1 MADTDTRLADL
12 VFDDHDPQDRT
23 LPLVDRKS
31 FLATYGD
38 KARERYYEFQA
49 FQRTSGFYTN
59 VARDL
64 AIPTSRAKGWD
75 KGSKPKMVPAVEHLQ
90 RLGWFDDEWTEATE
104 GLAKLVVGIHASG
117 TLKSSFVPYWRPGE
131 SRALY
136 RSALNSAGVEVE
148 QVGSKLKPAV
158 KAGPIGRALW
168 VGGAPRGDDDNRR
181 GLPLWLTDAPQDVVQ
196 DCARMLVLARSTQNR
211 PETDMRMIGAELNRE
226 PSWFRDVAALLELA
240 TGHSTP
246 PWEGGGMT
254 IPADAVRALGL
265 A

>member
-1 MADTDTRLADL
+1 MLSRITLNPRLL
-12 VFDDHDPQDRT
+12 TQD
-23 LPLVDRKS
+23 S

-38 KARERYYEFQA
+38 DARERYYEFRA
-49 FQRTSGFYTN
+49 FELTPGFYTN

-64 AIPTSRAKGWD
+64 EIPTSRAKGWD
-75 KGSKPKMVPAVEHLQ
+75 NGSKPKMVPAVEHLQ
-90 RLGWFDDEWTEATE
+90 RLGWFNDEWTETVQAV
-104 GLAKLVVGIHASG
+104 AKLVLGIHASG
-117 TLKSSFVPYWRPGE
+117 SLKNSYIPYWRPGE
-131 SRALY
+131 AENLY
-136 RSALNSAGVEVE
+136 RSALDVAGVRVDKA
-148 QVGSKLKPAV
+148 GSKLKPAV

-168 VGGAPRGDDDNRR
+168 VAGAPRGDDDNRR
-181 GLPLWLTDAPQDVVQ
+181 GLPLWLARAPQDVIE
-196 DCARMLVLARSTQNR
+196 DCARMMVVARSTQNR
-211 PETDMRMIGAELNRE
+211 PETDMRMIGADLNRQ